1 MAVLDTVRVFNK
13 HVLNPAMMLVAGRK
27 YRYASV
33 IEHMGRRT
41 GKRYATPV
49 VAERVTDGFIIP
61 LPYGTHTDWLRNVL
75 AAGHATIRVH
85 GETSEA
91 VDPQIIDPATAAGQL
106 APRQKRAFDRFNV
119 KHYLKMVPAAVPP
132 ARK

>member
-1 MAVLDTVRVFNK
+1 MAVLDAVRVFNK
-13 HVLNPAMMLVAGRK
+13 HLLNPAMMLLAGRR
-27 YRYASV
+27 YWYASV
-33 IEHMGRRT
+33 IEHTGRRT

-85 GETSEA
+85 GKTYKA
-91 VDPQIIDPATAAGQL
+91 VDPQILDGAAAAGQL
-106 APRQKRAFDRFNV
+106 APRRKRSFDRFNV
-119 KHYLKMVPAAVPP
+119 SHYLKMAPAAEPSL
-132 ARK
+132 RK